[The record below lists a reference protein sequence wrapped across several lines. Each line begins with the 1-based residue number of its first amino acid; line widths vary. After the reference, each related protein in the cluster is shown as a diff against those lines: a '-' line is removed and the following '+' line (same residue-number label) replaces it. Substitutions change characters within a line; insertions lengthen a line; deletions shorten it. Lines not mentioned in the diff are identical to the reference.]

1 MMFLRSLRMLVCV
14 VLICGTTPASAE
26 IHRWQDEHGG
36 WHFSDS
42 PKGQGGLGKKVF
54 GGAPVKTSDE
64 EPSNTS
70 SNTSPDTEK
79 SVSAGSDLKAQLEQK
94 YNAESLVQNVTFAVV
109 GIETAMGSG
118 SGFFVTDD
126 GYLITNRHVVRP
138 TSTPEW
144 EKSKVRFE
152 QESEK
157 LEQWRAD
164 LDQEQKSLEEYAVK
178 LENYRNSL
186 DMPDS
191 GKVQSGIDW
200 DEYRDYESRYQ
211 KRRTE
216 LDQAEGDYQ
225 RRLEVHRQNS
235 DEFSFKSSLAGVS
248 QNFKLFLKDNTELT
262 ATLVSIS
269 AEHDLALLKLDN
281 YTTPKLILHDDET
294 PAQGQPVYAI
304 GSPLGM
310 RDSVTKGIVA
320 KLEKDYV
327 ITDAQIQPGNSGGP
341 LVNEQGKV
349 IGVNTMKFHTGN
361 VLAEGFGMAIPVSVL
376 RKEFARWLGIEELSF

>member
-1 MMFLRSLRMLVCV
+1 MMFLRSLRMLGCV
-14 VLICGTTPASAE
+14 VLIGGTAQVSAE
-26 IHRWQDEHGG
+26 IHKWQDEHGR

-42 PKGQGGLGKKVF
+42 PKGQAGPGKKVF
-54 GGAPVKTSDE
+54 GGAPAN
-64 EPSNTS
+64 SNDSTQS
-70 SNTSPDTEK
+70 ENLSYTRTATEK
-79 SVSAGSDLKAQLEQK
+79 SVSAGADLKAQLERK
-94 YNAESLVQNVTFAVV
+94 YTAESLVQNVTFAVV

-118 SGFFVTDD
+118 SGFFVSDD

-164 LDQEQKSLEEYAVK
+164 LDKEQKNLEEYAVK
-178 LENYRNSL
+178 LENYRRSL
-186 DMPDS
+186 DKPDS
-191 GKVQSGIDW
+191 GKAQNSIDW

-216 LDQAEGDYQ
+216 LEQAGDTYQ
-225 RRLEVHRQNS
+225 KRLEVHRQNS
-235 DEFSFKSSLAGVS
+235 DEFSFKSSLSGVS
-248 QNFKLFLKDNTELT
+248 QSFKLFLKDNTELT

-269 AEHDLALLKLDN
+269 TEHDLALLKLDD
-281 YTTPKLILHDDET
+281 YTTPKLTLHGDQRPT
-294 PAQGQPVYAI
+294 QGQTVYAI

-341 LVNEQGKV
+341 LVNEQGEV
-349 IGVNTMKFHTGN
+349 IGVNTMKFHSGN

-376 RKEFARWLGIEELSF
+376 RKEFARWLSKRD